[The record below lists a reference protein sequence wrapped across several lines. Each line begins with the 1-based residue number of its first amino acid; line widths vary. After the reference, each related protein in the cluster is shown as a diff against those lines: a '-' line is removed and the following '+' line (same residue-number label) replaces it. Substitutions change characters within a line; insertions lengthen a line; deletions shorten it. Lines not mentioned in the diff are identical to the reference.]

1 MHNLAV
7 VCETS
12 SMELPANLVIV
23 GLHSERPR
31 SGKTT
36 VSRALAEQVGGRVY
50 SIAGGV
56 RDVARELGFAV
67 AADAA
72 GHAKDVP
79 LEELD
84 GRTPRQ
90 VLIQI
95 GEARCAMHGRDHW
108 LLRLLERIVAD
119 AGGEDAVAVIDDVR
133 RLEEGQG
140 LVDRGATVCTIVRD
154 GAPDVVDINGWSSG
168 ARYTFRNDGLA
179 AECADRIWARVLRDL
194 RSS

>member
-1 MHNLAV
+1 
-7 VCETS
+7 
-12 SMELPANLVIV
+12 MEIPANLIIV

-31 SGKTT
+31 SGKST
-36 VSRALAEQVGGRVY
+36 VAAVLAEQVGGRVY
-50 SIAGGV
+50 SLAGGI
-56 RDVARELGFAV
+56 REVAREMGFAV

-72 GHAKDVP
+72 GDAKDVP
-79 LEELD
+79 LDELD

-95 GEARCAMHGRDHW
+95 GEARCAMHGRDYW

-119 AGGEDAVAVIDDVR
+119 AGGENAIAIIDDVR

-154 GAPDVVDINGWSSG
+154 GAPDVVDINGWTSG
-168 ARYTFRNDGLA
+168 ARYTFRNDWLP
-179 AECADRIWARVLRDL
+179 EDCAGRIWARVLRDA
-194 RSS
+194 RSL